1 MIKVGIGFDV
11 HQLASGEAFLIGGV
25 RILSEVGSVGHS
37 DGDALSHAIVDA
49 ILGAAGLGDIGSFF
63 PSDDDS
69 WKDAKSKIFLID
81 AIKKISD
88 EGYIVNN
95 IDSTI
100 ILEYPKINKYILDI
114 KKGLSKTMGLDESK
128 ISIKATTTDRLGVIG
143 EGLGWAS
150 MAVVSIIKKP
160 E

>member
-69 WKDAKSKIFLID
+69 WKDAKSKVFLID
-81 AIKKISD
+81 AIK
-88 EGYIVNN
+88 
-95 IDSTI
+95 
-100 ILEYPKINKYILDI
+100 
-114 KKGLSKTMGLDESK
+114 
-128 ISIKATTTDRLGVIG
+128 IG
-143 EGLGWAS
+143 
-150 MAVVSIIKKP
+150 
-160 E
+160 

>member
-1 MIKVGIGFDV
+1 VIKVGIGFDV

-63 PSDDDS
+63 PSNDDS
-69 WKDAKSKIFLID
+69 WKDAKSKVFLID

-150 MAVVSIIKKP
+150 MAVVSIVKKP

>member
-1 MIKVGIGFDV
+1 VIKVGIGFDV